1 MAPGEALVL
10 AANKALQD
18 ADVRAS
24 IRDMH
29 AQKYPLVRMV
39 EALGLEDD
47 LTKDIRKALVD
58 LPPTV
63 VEGIR
68 QATLQ
73 MLDGPSDEYA
83 MPLDCDVSNDQLESG
98 ISAHLETNPE
108 NGQLTITVHSRTT
121 V

>member
-1 MAPGEALVL
+1 
-10 AANKALQD
+10 
-18 ADVRAS
+18 
-24 IRDMH
+24 
-29 AQKYPLVRMV
+29 
-39 EALGLEDD
+39 
-47 LTKDIRKALVD
+47 
-58 LPPTV
+58 V

>member
-10 AANKALQD
+10 AANKALQN

-29 AQKYPLVRMV
+29 AQKYPLIRMV

-47 LTKDIRKALVD
+47 LTKEIRKALED
-58 LPPTV
+58 LPPNV

-73 MLDGPSDEYA
+73 MLDDPSEQYT
-83 MPLDCDVSNDQLESG
+83 MPLDCDVSNDQLGSG
-98 ISAHLETNPE
+98 ISAHLETDPV
-108 NGQLTITVHSRTT
+108 NGRLTIAINSRAS